1 MSIAKS
7 RLITL
12 AQAKSACRSAL
23 AVAVGG
29 AMVLGSTAANAT
41 TVSLPTPMVDY
52 AAANYNATT
61 GVWTDSSGNGDNAT
75 QTPGSSAPTLALNAT
90 PNGSAAVTFNGSQ
103 SLNIT
108 TGLSTSTGFTALA
121 FLDPTTFSASNVIL
135 GIAPNNPNLGGAFEY
150 RLNGAK
156 QDVVSA
162 GFVDEGT
169 SNTALSLNSWSNIN
183 VAVDGSG
190 GTFRLNGSVD
200 GTCGAW
206 SSGPVTGVIGA
217 SSQDGNFIGNIA
229 EIQVYA
235 GALTD
240 AQRQAVEQQFIN
252 AYVTPV
258 PEPAPLILL
267 TGGMGLLLVCKR
279 RKVGA

>member
-1 MSIAKS
+1 MFITKS
-7 RLITL
+7 CLVTL
-12 AQAKSACRSAL
+12 ATL
-23 AVAVGG
+23 AVVTGAV
-29 AMVLGSTAANAT
+29 TANAT

-52 AAANYNATT
+52 MAANYNPTT

-90 PNGSAAVTFNGSQ
+90 PNGSAAVAFNGSQ

-108 TGLSTSTGFTALA
+108 TGLSTTTGFTVLA
-121 FLDPTTFSASNVIL
+121 YLDPTTFSASNVIL
-135 GIAPNNPNLGGAFEY
+135 GIAPNNPNLGNAFEY
-150 RLNGAK
+150 RLSGAK

-169 SNTALSLNSWSNIN
+169 SNTALALNSWSNIN
-183 VAVDGSG
+183 VAVDSSG
-190 GTFRLNGSVD
+190 GTYRLNGSAD

-206 SSGPVTGVIGA
+206 SSGPATGVIGA

-229 EIQVYA
+229 EIQVYV

-240 AQRQAVEQQFIN
+240 VQRQAVEQQFIS

-258 PEPAPLILL
+258 PEPAPLILFAL
-267 TGGMGLLLVCKR
+267 GAPALLLLKR
-279 RKVGA
+279 RKAV